1 MNLEMLTALPILL
14 RIATGLTKLLGGSST
29 SVDWISLV
37 DSIMEFVKK
46 FPAAIRFVEMLQP
59 WIDKLKQ
66 IIMIYP
72 TGPTT
77 ANVSLADLK
86 AAEAIVKL
94 NEAVMQR
101 MIDEGLMAQNAITTD
116 DDVIDNT

>member
-37 DSIMEFVKK
+37 DSIMEFVRK

-66 IIMIYP
+66 IIMLYP
-72 TGPTT
+72 SSQPS

-86 AAEAIVKL
+86 GAEALVKL
-94 NEAVMQR
+94 NDAILQR